1 MLKYHAKVFFWLADI
16 FIKNGLLHR
25 GPLFFVCRS
34 VESWI
39 SLEVSYCDALRKLVS
54 FVQFKKRKRYPWRS
68 VPEASNF
75 TKSNA
80 PPWVFFTF
88 FKLFELYQIAQ
99 CTISLVYYGVF
110 EFVPLPTP
118 ILYYDFFTI
127 LVFRKFGAGE
137 RFQITSETKLFPLLV
152 CFTLLLVQYYGQ
164 KNWREWL

>member
-1 MLKYHAKVFFWLADI
+1 MQKSFFDWQTSLLKMVCSIEVPCFLFAEVWDPESLQRFHIAMLCANWYHLYNL
-16 FIKNGLLHR
+16 KN
-25 GPLFFVCRS
+25 V
-34 VESWI
+34 
-39 SLEVSYCDALRKLVS
+39 
-54 FVQFKKRKRYPWRS
+54 KRYPWRS

-152 CFTLLLVQYYGQ
+152 CFTLFLVQYYGQ
-164 KNWREWL
+164 KN